1 MAENEPLT
9 PEKQLLKL
17 IENPK
22 QEVLAVEGTKREG
35 KKWVSLSAFKGR
47 FAFWKSFSVKRW
59 FSFKRLTKSSFRLRQ
74 VNLILR
80 VLTVLLVLFLGAQIV
95 MMGLDLKKASNLILE
110 PGKASLAESDQSIEL
125 KNISYYLE
133 KVGNRNIF
141 SGVEPV
147 KPDAK
152 PEPPKPAAENDRT
165 KDFALVGI
173 SWGTN
178 PEAMIEDTVRK
189 RTFFVKRGQA
199 LDNAVRV
206 VTIFKDRV
214 ILTLEGKEFELK

>member
-35 KKWVSLSAFKGR
+35 KKWLSFSAFRGR
-47 FAFWKSFSVKRW
+47 LAFWKSFSFKGW
-59 FSFKRLTKSSFRLRQ
+59 FSFKRLTKSSLRLRQ

-80 VLTVLLVLFLGAQIV
+80 VLIVLLVVFLGVQIAT
-95 MMGLDLKKASNLILE
+95 MGLDLKKASNLMLE
-110 PGKASLAESDQSIEL
+110 PGKGVAPEPEQNIEL

-133 KVGNRNIF
+133 KMGSRNIF
-141 SGVEPV
+141 TG
-147 KPDAK
+147 K
-152 PEPPKPAAENDRT
+152 EPPKAEPVQEGPVSAAENDRT
-165 KDFALVGI
+165 KDFSLVGI
-173 SWGTN
+173 AWGAN

-199 LDNAVRV
+199 LDGSVRV
-206 VTIFKDRV
+206 VTIFKDKV
-214 ILTLEGKEFELK
+214 ILTIDGKEFELK